1 MRTVTGVLSSRLTSR
16 DIKIDGFSMYVR
28 RAFSLPRISTRL
40 GSPPRMHIMG
50 EEGWA
55 ATTRRKPVHACA
67 PRLAALRALGRR
79 LAEGEHRT
87 NTSHVAGRTLT
98 V

>member
-1 MRTVTGVLSSRLTSR
+1 MWWRQELTKDISSLRTGAQQTNATEGVMRTVTGVLSSRLTSR

-55 ATTRRKPVHACA
+55 AC
-67 PRLAALRALGRR
+67 
-79 LAEGEHRT
+79 
-87 NTSHVAGRTLT
+87 
-98 V
+98 